1 MAQLKDNQLKEPYME
16 YQFCL
21 SLHDLLVTEIIYL
34 VLKHF
39 ATIANRSVL
48 SSWRR

>member
-1 MAQLKDNQLKEPYME
+1 MAQLKDNQLKEPYRE

-21 SLHDLLVTEIIYL
+21 SLYDLLVTELIYL

-48 SSWRR
+48 SS